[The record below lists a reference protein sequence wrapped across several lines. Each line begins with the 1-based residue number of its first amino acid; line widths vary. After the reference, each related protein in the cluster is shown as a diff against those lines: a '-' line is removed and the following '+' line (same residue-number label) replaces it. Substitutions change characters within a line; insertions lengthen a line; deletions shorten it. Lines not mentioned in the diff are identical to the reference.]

1 MKVEDGNILLDD
13 EIVVLDNVAIID
25 VAQVGSPFDK
35 PTFALSVVYPNGIGR
50 TIATTDDKS
59 KLKLFRQL
67 NKLGKEIIDNGND
80 NYANLGFAL
89 INMDK
94 VNRIEYD
101 VEDKKII
108 VLSYNRRINTIKTT
122 TSQAK
127 RVLAKMEDA
136 YNRYNQSLVQQL

>member
-1 MKVEDGNILLDD
+1 MKVENGNIILDD
-13 EIVVLDNVAIID
+13 EIVILDNVAMID

-35 PTFALSVVYPNGIGR
+35 PMFALSVVYNDGIGR
-50 TIATTDDKS
+50 TIATTVDKS
-59 KLKLFRQL
+59 KLKLFKQL
-67 NKLGKEIIDNGND
+67 NKLGKEIINNGND

-108 VLSYNRRINTIKTT
+108 VLSSDRCINTFKTT

-127 RVLAKMEDA
+127 RVLAKMEDE
-136 YNRYNQSLVQQL
+136 YDRYNQSQVKQL

>member
-1 MKVEDGNILLDD
+1 MKVENEYILLDD
-13 EIVVLDNVAIID
+13 EIVVLDNVAMID

-35 PTFALSVVYPNGIGR
+35 PTFALSVVYKDGTSR
-50 TIATTDDKS
+50 TIATTVDES

-67 NKLGKEIIDNGND
+67 NKLGKQIIKEGND

-108 VLSYNRRINTIKTT
+108 VLSSNTRINTIKTT

-136 YNRYNQSLVQQL
+136 YNRYNQSRVQQL

>member
-1 MKVEDGNILLDD
+1 MKVENGSIIFDD
-13 EIVVLDNVAIID
+13 EIVILDNVAMIN
-25 VAQVGSPFDK
+25 VTQVGSHFDK
-35 PTFALSVVYPNGIGR
+35 PKFSLSIVYDDCTSR
-50 TIATTDDKS
+50 TIGVTVDNSKS
-59 KLKLFRQL
+59 KLFRQL
-67 NKLGKEIIDNGND
+67 NKLGKEIIDNGNE

-108 VLSYNRRINTIKTT
+108 VLSSDRCINTFKTT

-136 YNRYNQSLVQQL
+136 YNRYNQSRVKQL

>member
-1 MKVEDGNILLDD
+1 MKVENGNIIFDD
-13 EIVVLDNVAIID
+13 EIVILDNVAMID

-35 PTFALSVVYPNGIGR
+35 PEFALSIVYPDGIGR
-50 TIATTDDKS
+50 AIATTDDKS

-108 VLSYNRRINTIKTT
+108 VLSSNRRINTIKTT

-136 YNRYNQSLVQQL
+136 YNRYNQSRVQQL